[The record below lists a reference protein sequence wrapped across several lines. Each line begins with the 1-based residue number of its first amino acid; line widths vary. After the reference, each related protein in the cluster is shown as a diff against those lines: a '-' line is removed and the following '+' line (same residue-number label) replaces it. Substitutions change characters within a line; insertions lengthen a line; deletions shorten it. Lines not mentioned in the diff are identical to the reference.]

1 MLTAETVDRIVRFD
15 GQGLPV
21 SCLYAHVDTD
31 PGLREDLHARVTS
44 LLDEINPVAKNESVD
59 HEARMSLRGDIE
71 RIKESLA
78 EERWKPGAIAIFA
91 CSGRDLYEEIP
102 LPRRVRDE
110 VVTDTL
116 PHVRPMLTVL
126 DEYHR
131 TCVVVVDKASAQIW
145 EIYQDELREVGRIRD
160 RALRKPNYAAGRVEE
175 RVRNKADEL
184 SKRHYRNVVQFLEQ
198 LFRAEDFDLLVI
210 GGHDYEVPAFVEF
223 LPKDMRS
230 LVAGTFSVDPAEPVL
245 AEVRANADAILDGY
259 EHVEE
264 EQYVTDIFDK
274 LGSGGLAVAGLDRCL
289 WAGSIAAIQTLLVLD
304 GAIVPGVVC
313 DKSGW
318 LARSGAICPLC
329 SNPTRATPDVIDELA
344 QEVIAEGGSVKHIA
358 DDDRLAEPVAAA
370 SIRFPL
376 PPLPASRPAPGHKL
390 PLGIFR
396 S

>member
-274 LGSGGLAVAGLDRCL
+274 LGSGGLAVAWTAACGPASSLPFRLCWCL
-289 WAGSIAAIQTLLVLD
+289 TAQSCPVSCATSRAGWHVLVPSARSAAIRLGQ
-304 GAIVPGVVC
+304 P
-313 DKSGW
+313 
-318 LARSGAICPLC
+318 
-329 SNPTRATPDVIDELA
+329 PTSSTN
-344 QEVIAEGGSVKHIA
+344 
-358 DDDRLAEPVAAA
+358 
-370 SIRFPL
+370 
-376 PPLPASRPAPGHKL
+376 
-390 PLGIFR
+390 
-396 S
+396 